1 MGRPKKF
8 KEVDLKTTQLY
19 DEVTKV
25 ETDILAKL
33 IALKKDKPK
42 NVFQCEHLAESE

>member
-25 ETDILAKL
+25 ETDILGKL
-33 IALKKDKPK
+33 SILNKDKAK
-42 NVFQCEHLAESE
+42 NSFQCEHLAL